1 MVATSRDAGT
11 SAKSLETRVRDAI
24 KTAGIKHSEVA
35 RSMGIEPSKLSKSL
49 TGTRKFRVEE
59 ISQIS
64 ELTHVTT
71 DWLTTGR
78 SDEPPR
84 RRMVAAMQ
92 NPNVHEPDSED
103 LHTLMPDPGPSFDPE
118 WMSKGTRNRR
128 KIIAAAWE
136 LYADRGIDNVRNLDI
151 AAASGLSA
159 SAVNYHF
166 RTKNQLL
173 EAALRY
179 SLEIIAGAR
188 ELSNPDDPVA
198 TLRHFARV
206 HSGVNT
212 KVRRVWSIWI
222 QSWPRAIVDESTR
235 LNLTAVYSEW
245 LDLVTGVILAGQ
257 RGGDVRPGDTALM
270 IKSLAIFI
278 DGLGVARSTGQLA
291 ITDDEALAML
301 ENYLSAHILASGPP
315 ADDASAVDTR
325 NPKSE
330 RVSAVGGPDSKSQ
343 EEGT

>member
-1 MVATSRDAGT
+1 
-11 SAKSLETRVRDAI
+11 
-24 KTAGIKHSEVA
+24 
-35 RSMGIEPSKLSKSL
+35 MGIEPSKLSKSL
-49 TGTRKFRVEE
+49 AGTRKFRVEE
-59 ISQIS
+59 ISHIA

-78 SDEPPR
+78 NGEPPR
-84 RRMVAAMQ
+84 RRMVAKLQSSHTDQPDLLQHPAI
-92 NPNVHEPDSED
+92 PEIEEPS
-103 LHTLMPDPGPSFDPE
+103 DPE

-136 LYADRGIDNVRNLDI
+136 LYADRGIDNVRNHDI
-151 AAASGLSA
+151 AAASGLST

-166 RTKNQLL
+166 RTKTQLL

-188 ELSNPDDPVA
+188 DLKNPDDPVA
-198 TLRHFARV
+198 ALRHFARV

-245 LDLVTGVILAGQ
+245 LDLVTGVVLAGQ
-257 RGGDVRPGDTALM
+257 RSGAIRSGDTALM
-270 IKSLAIFI
+270 IKSLSIFI
-278 DGLGVARSTGQLA
+278 DGLGVARSTGQLS
-291 ITDDEALAML
+291 ITDDEALTML
-301 ENYLSAHILASGPP
+301 ETYLHAHILTDDLPPQTPGRATAS
-315 ADDASAVDTR
+315 R
-325 NPKSE
+325 
-330 RVSAVGGPDSKSQ
+330 
-343 EEGT
+343 